1 MFLIKNKN
9 RGIFIYCLIVLFS
22 FLSPF
27 IFFVFSCS
35 LVLSFPFCYSKDVDM
50 RQEMTTAA
58 HVRHLQFIK
67 QFTFHRLV
75 Y

>member
-1 MFLIKNKN
+1 MFLNKNKN
-9 RGIFIYCLIVLFS
+9 RGIFIYCLIVIFS
-22 FLSPF
+22 FFSPF
-27 IFFVFSCS
+27 ISFR
-35 LVLSFPFCYSKDVDM
+35 VLLSFCYSKDVDM

-75 Y
+75 YGILV